1 MRVVL
6 LSHCVFWQSVIYP
19 KHEEVSARSQKK
31 KRNVYDVS
39 RCLELADLATALR
52 RSKLDGR
59 CEADK
64 ITAAI
69 CDSVR
74 VWGYL
79 VAKQLLAE
87 SSRQVDAHQKVIQ
100 V

>member
-1 MRVVL
+1 M
-6 LSHCVFWQSVIYP
+6 
-19 KHEEVSARSQKK
+19 HEEVSARSLKK

-39 RCLELADLATALR
+39 RCLELAELATALR

-64 ITAAI
+64 ITGAM
-69 CDSVR
+69 CDCVR

-79 VAKQLLAE
+79 VGKQLLAK
-87 SSRQVDAHQKVIQ
+87 SSRQVDAHRKVIQ